1 VWNIIGR
8 MMLQTAALEHQE
20 QENDPLRQ
28 PQAQA
33 NQQRGHCYVDA
44 MFAELNERP
53 WQSKLKIIIINR
65 TATLTTKMITK
76 CGGN

>member
-1 VWNIIGR
+1 

-20 QENDPLRQ
+20 QENDSLRQ

-44 MFAELNERP
+44 MFAELNEMAMAE
-53 WQSKLKIIIINR
+53 QAENNNNEQDSNIDYQDDY
-65 TATLTTKMITK
+65 
-76 CGGN
+76 